1 MIYKQYG
8 KTDMKV
14 SAIGFGGMRFD
25 IGADG
30 NIEKNAEI
38 VKYAFDKGI
47 TYFDTAP
54 GYCNDYSEKIY
65 GAAMKTMPRDQFVL
79 STKCGLWNAKNGDE
93 ARERLE
99 KSLKVLGT
107 DYVDIYNMWS
117 IKTMADYEEYMKKG
131 GIYEALVKAREEGL
145 LRHLCITTHMNSS
158 DIATLAGTG
167 LFDGVTLGYNAVNF
181 VYRQEGV
188 DACVDQKM
196 GVVTMNPLGG
206 GIIPNN
212 PDYFDF
218 IRRGSRDSIA
228 VAALKFI
235 VSQPGITVALVGF
248 SNKQQVDESLLA
260 TENLYEV
267 TPDYLDQQS
276 QFLRKNLNAL
286 CTTCAYCD
294 ECPVQVPIPQ
304 LMDSYNQYILS
315 GKPEAAKGH
324 AGGHWGVD
332 VASAKRCVKCGKC
345 EKLCTQK
352 LPIIERLEFM
362 AKLA

>member
-8 KTDMKV
+8 KTNMKV

-25 IGADG
+25 IGTDG

-65 GAAMKTMPRDQFVL
+65 GAAMKSMPRDKFVL

-131 GIYEALVKAREEGL
+131 GIYEALVRAREEGL

-167 LFDGVTLGYNAVNF
+167 LFDGVTLGYNAINF

-188 DACVDQKM
+188 DACIDRQM

-218 IRRGSRDSIA
+218 IRRGSGDSIA

-248 SNKQQVDESLLA
+248 SSKQQVDESLLA
-260 TENLYEV
+260 TENLYEM

-276 QFLRKNLNAL
+276 QFLRHNLNAL

-294 ECPVQVPIPQ
+294 ECPMDIPIPQ
-304 LMDSYNQYILS
+304 LMDSYNQVILS

-332 VASAKRCVKCGKC
+332 VASAKKCVKCGKC